1 LGKILKKKHPNLFQ
15 YFVDYIAQIRKR
27 DWCLED
33 GVKEY
38 EKRQNEFLDA
48 FRQRSDSRLH
58 DSIKD
63 YQRSGKV
70 DKDGNV
76 ITHAQ
81 RKALGKAPKVQ
92 NDDRKALGKSPKGK
106 RGRKGRST
114 VLEVDVLKKHH
125 HKKKKTAAQ
134 ITPRLLNKLK
144 VGKNINLFVIKQKAL
159 LLLKFR
165 TFQLST
171 KKKNNKTKCFCKQVL
186 NYIDETQKNDYKEKL
201 QAEMEKVCGYSNKKC
216 SSDPF
221 EEIKKVGDNQ
231 RKLKSSKKSSSK
243 SSSSKINTSTET
255 TKTATVTN
263 KSVSRKTKRTRKS
276 KTNNS
281 RKSISMHR
289 SSIKN
294 FKKDCNKTVQPKG
307 ITIVVNNDN

>member
-48 FRQRSDSRLH
+48 FCQRSDSRLH

-92 NDDRKALGKSPKGK
+92 NNDREALGKSPKGK

-114 VLEVDVLKKHH
+114 VLEVDVLKK
-125 HKKKKTAAQ
+125 
-134 ITPRLLNKLK
+134 TPPP
-144 VGKNINLFVIKQKAL
+144 Q
-159 LLLKFR
+159 
-165 TFQLST
+165 
-171 KKKNNKTKCFCKQVL
+171 
-186 NYIDETQKNDYKEKL
+186 KEKN
-201 QAEMEKVCGYSNKKC
+201 CC
-216 SSDPF
+216 S
-221 EEIKKVGDNQ
+221 
-231 RKLKSSKKSSSK
+231 
-243 SSSSKINTSTET
+243 
-255 TKTATVTN
+255 
-263 KSVSRKTKRTRKS
+263 
-276 KTNNS
+276 NNS
-281 RKSISMHR
+281 
-289 SSIKN
+289 
-294 FKKDCNKTVQPKG
+294 
-307 ITIVVNNDN
+307 